1 MIAMPIWHGNSA
13 EAVELMTAVR
23 RYCDCDQESKKVC
36 ATHAALKTDQRYL
49 DGLVNMRQQR
59 DKLNAEEGVKPEG
72 ERP

>member
-1 MIAMPIWHGNSA
+1 
-13 EAVELMTAVR
+13 MTAVR

-59 DKLNAEEGVKPEG
+59 DKLNAEEGVESQA
-72 ERP
+72 